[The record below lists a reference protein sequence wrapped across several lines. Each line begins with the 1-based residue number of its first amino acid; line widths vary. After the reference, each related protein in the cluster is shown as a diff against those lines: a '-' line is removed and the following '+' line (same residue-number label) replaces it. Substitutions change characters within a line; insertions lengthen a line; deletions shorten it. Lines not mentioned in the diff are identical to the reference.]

1 MIMKLDPKDIWV
13 PVAIYD
19 VSNKA
24 EIRAN
29 FIRGNTSEGKKL
41 LDDIDVATQ
50 MIYGVRVDGAT
61 DPMWKQVEEKQRHI
75 EQAGLFLTADK
86 FGDQHECGAITRIKD
101 ITSAKVPVEVVRQ
114 FCVYG
119 RRVIETEP
127 RAINTK
133 EAPIILG
140 FLQMAHS
147 DGITYSDQELES
159 LADLCFE
166 LFGADF
172 DHSGPFWARLESAY
186 LAWWDGFYENVD
198 EELRPVRPRMNK
210 DWVQGGTFFWHQLK
224 KSWHDS
230 TGKSIKMPKLNIQTQ
245 FFPAVEDLF

>member
-1 MIMKLDPKDIWV
+1 
-13 PVAIYD
+13 
-19 VSNKA
+19 
-24 EIRAN
+24 
-29 FIRGNTSEGKKL
+29 
-41 LDDIDVATQ
+41 
-50 MIYGVRVDGAT
+50 
-61 DPMWKQVEEKQRHI
+61 
-75 EQAGLFLTADK
+75 
-86 FGDQHECGAITRIKD
+86 
-101 ITSAKVPVEVVRQ
+101 
-114 FCVYG
+114 
-119 RRVIETEP
+119 
-127 RAINTK
+127 
-133 EAPIILG
+133 
-140 FLQMAHS
+140 MAHS

-159 LADLCFE
+159 LADLCFD